1 MNRSMDDILTELSTM
16 RDRLEEI
23 SGSLSDG
30 VRAQDVGR
38 AVELAEAIE
47 EAAYSVTQTLDGD
60 GIEEIGPGACRAEGS
75 DALGVAFQA
84 RFRAELGDTAPEW
97 PGIHAERLSARILEM
112 LSEEVGVGAPASHQ
126 AYVYREGVDPNDAYI
141 GIQIPMGLIVS
152 EVDELADE

>member
-1 MNRSMDDILTELSTM
+1 MNRSIKDILMELSTI

-23 SGSLSDG
+23 SSSLSD
-30 VRAQDVGR
+30 VARAQDIER

-47 EAAYSVTQTLDGD
+47 EAAYSVTQTLNGD
-60 GIEEIGPGACRAEGS
+60 DIEDVGPGACQAEGG
-75 DALGVAFQA
+75 DALGVAFHA
-84 RFRAELGDTAPEW
+84 RFRPGLGDTAPEC
-97 PGIHAERLSARILEM
+97 PVIHAERLSARILEM
-112 LSEEVGVGAPASHQ
+112 LSEEIGVSAPASHQ